1 MLASFDTKDK
11 QSFLE
16 NNPLPQDRLSKLKE
30 KAGIVLPEL
39 YQCARRGDIPADL
52 ERIRELLNEA
62 IDREGSRHPINRRCG
77 KTGRNVLHEAATFG
91 HKQIVDL
98 LCDEF
103 GADVGARTL
112 MGNDT
117 PLHFAA
123 SKGHRAVCFWLITVY
138 GADPNAVNKYNWT
151 PLHYACQYS
160 SMSVVKCI
168 CRYGGRTT
176 HKTDDGDTPI
186 MLAVRRG
193 ASETLIDYLAKV
205 SQEQER
211 DRFREDV
218 EGRRREQMEL
228 AAIRDK
234 EMSGTREELEKR
246 FLAEQRAEY
255 EKWRHGGDVG
265 ECVCAAFSRR
275 SHSGGRGGCC
285 CCCCCCVANFTASPP
300 LRHNAPARTHAR
312 THTWSSKF
320 CLLFRRPPDE
330 HYMHVDKYAPPVF
343 KPRFSFLSDDGRII
357 REDGTA
363 SEVKILGVPV
373 EWKSETTAQFP
384 SVE

>member
-160 SMSVVKCI
+160 SMSVVKCV
-168 CRYGGRTT
+168 CRYGGRTI
-176 HKTDDGDTPI
+176 HKTDEGDTPI
-186 MLAVRRG
+186 MLAIRRG
-193 ASETLIDYLAKV
+193 ASEYLIDYLAKV
-205 SQEQER
+205 SEEQER

-218 EGRRREQMEL
+218 EGRRREQQEL

-234 EMSGTREELEKR
+234 EHQGTKEELEAR
-246 FLAEQRAEY
+246 FREEQRKEY
-255 EKWRHGGDVG
+255 EKWRHGGELGACFIFGIVLG
-265 ECVCAAFSRR
+265 L
-275 SHSGGRGGCC
+275 GGR
-285 CCCCCCVANFTASPP
+285 VDFLLLDSLQHRMHMLHTPR
-300 LRHNAPARTHAR
+300 LARTHAR
-312 THTWSSKF
+312 HCS
-320 CLLFRRPPDE
+320 LRRPPASAGLDE
-330 HYMHVDKYAPPVF
+330 DYMHVDKYAPPVV
-343 KPRFSFLSDDGRII
+343 KPRFSFLSEDGRII
-357 REDGTA
+357 RPDGTA
-363 SEVKILGVPV
+363 SEVKVPGVPV
-373 EWKSETTAQFP
+373 EWKT
-384 SVE
+384 